1 MAETVPVVTSAGLP
15 EIVDATELD
24 TVGDVPARQV
34 ARPRSTEEVAALL
47 RMASSKGLA
56 VVPRGTGTKLEWGR
70 PPERVDILLDTGRLV
85 GVVDHAAGDL
95 VVRVRSGTTMS
106 SLAAGLVPKRQRL
119 ALTTRLPAQ
128 DGPLGGTVGG
138 TIAANPTS
146 PLRYAYGT
154 VRDILIGTTMVRADG
169 TVAHSGGAVV
179 KNVAGYDL
187 GKLVTGSFGTL
198 GVVTEAV
205 FRLHPAPEHV
215 VLVTRTAADG
225 AEADRLAAA
234 VRRSQVV
241 PAAVEVDGQVPG
253 PFTVAVLVEGTSG
266 GVPARAERAAEILG
280 ADAVV
285 TAIASHARMPA
296 WWFAPAADAAGT
308 SLRIAVAASGV
319 GRIIDKL
326 GALADKHN
334 VAVQCRGSIGL
345 GVLHAGLAGE
355 ADPAAV
361 ALLIQA
367 LRATAAEHDGTVVA
381 EHAPPEVHEEL
392 AYDSTDAFGPVPASD
407 LMRRV
412 KSQFDPARILAPGR
426 FVGGI

>member
-1 MAETVPVVTSAGLP
+1 MAETVPVDRSVELP

-24 TVGDVPARQV
+24 AVGDVPARQV
-34 ARPRSTEEVAALL
+34 ARPRSTEEVAALM
-47 RMASSKGLA
+47 RMASDKGWA

-95 VVRVRSGTTMS
+95 VVRVRAGTTMS

-128 DGPLGGTVGG
+128 DGPVCGTVGG
-138 TIAANPTS
+138 TIAANPSS

-154 VRDILIGTTMVRADG
+154 VRDTLIGVTMVRADG
-169 TVAHSGGAVV
+169 TIAHSGGAVV

-187 GKLVTGSFGTL
+187 GKLLTGSLGTL
-198 GVVTEAV
+198 GILTEAV

-215 VLVTRTAADG
+215 ALVTRTAVDG
-225 AEADRLAAA
+225 AEAGRLAAT
-234 VRRSQVV
+234 VRRSQLV
-241 PAAVEVDGQVPG
+241 PAAVEVDGQAPG
-253 PFTVAVLVEGTSG
+253 PFTVAVLVEGASG
-266 GVPARAERAAEILG
+266 GVPARAEHAAEILG
-280 ADAVV
+280 EGAVV
-285 TAIASHARMPA
+285 TAIASHARMPS

-308 SLRIAVAASGV
+308 SLRIAVAPSGV
-319 GRIIDKL
+319 GHVIDQL
-326 GALADKHN
+326 GALASKHN
-334 VAVQCRGSIGL
+334 LVVHCRGSVGI

-361 ALLIQA
+361 ALLVQS
-367 LRATAAEHDGTVVA
+367 LRRTAEEHDGTVVA
-381 EHAPPEVHEEL
+381 EHAPADVHEEL
-392 AYDSTDAFGPVPASD
+392 AYDGTDAFGPVPALD

-412 KSQFDPARILAPGR
+412 KDQFDPARILAPGR

>member
-1 MAETVPVVTSAGLP
+1 MAETVPVDTSVGLP

-24 TVGDVPARQV
+24 TVGDVPARHV
-34 ARPRSTEEVAALL
+34 ARPRSTAEVAALL
-47 RMASSKGLA
+47 RMASDKGLS

-85 GVVDHAAGDL
+85 GVVEHAAGDL
-95 VVRVRSGTTMS
+95 VVRVRGGTTMS
-106 SLAAGLVPKRQRL
+106 SLASGLVPKRQRL
-119 ALTTRLPAQ
+119 AFTTRLPAQ
-128 DGPLGGTVGG
+128 DGPIGGTVGG

-154 VRDILIGTTMVRADG
+154 VRDILIGATMVRADG
-169 TVAHSGGAVV
+169 TIAHSGGAVV

-187 GKLVTGSFGTL
+187 GKLLTGSLGTL

-215 VLVTRTAADG
+215 ALVTRTVPDG
-225 AEADRLAAA
+225 AEAARVARA
-234 VRRSQVV
+234 VRRSQLV
-241 PAAVEVDGQVPG
+241 PAAVEVDGTVPG
-253 PFTVAVLVEGTSG
+253 PFTIAVLVEGSSG
-266 GVPARAERAAEILG
+266 GAPARTDRAAEILG
-280 ADAVV
+280 ADADVA
-285 TAIASHARMPA
+285 TIASHARMPA
-296 WWFAPAADAAGT
+296 WWFGPAADAAGT
-308 SLRIAVAASGV
+308 SLRIAIAASGV
-319 GRIIDKL
+319 GRIIDEL
-326 GALADKHN
+326 GVLAEKHN
-334 VAVQCRGSIGL
+334 VSVHCRGSAGL

-361 ALLIQA
+361 ALLVQA
-367 LRATAAEHDGTVVA
+367 LRGTAAEHDGTVVA

-392 AYDSTDAFGPVPASD
+392 AYDGTDVFGPVPALD